1 MISEI
6 NFQQNF
12 CQTMTQFGKNF
23 IKFCRSFIGLSYF
36 TAGHSIPGSAATAMP
51 GIGRQ
56 SDQLLGPSGQRRTK
70 LPHYGPGAHRHYA
83 G

>member
-36 TAGHSIPGSAATAMP
+36 TAGHSIPRVTALVRCNQCVAYS
-51 GIGRQ
+51 GIRVGR
-56 SDQLLGPSGQRRTK
+56 RF
-70 LPHYGPGAHRHYA
+70 GPGKRCDCHARHRPA
-83 G
+83 E